1 MLCDYSLLFTLCE
14 IDVVSFHLIET
25 IGFYITTEKKRF
37 TAAGGGGGEGLGC
50 RQNFKFQNLTS
61 SFGRLRQ
68 RNVLKCVLHVQH
80 DYLSLFNESFY

>member
-14 IDVVSFHLIET
+14 IDAVSFHLIET
-25 IGFYITTEKKRF
+25 NGFNIKTEKKRL
-37 TAAGGGGGEGLGC
+37 TAAGGEGLGC

-68 RNVLKCVLHVQH
+68 RNVLKAPCADSIASTH
-80 DYLSLFNESFY
+80 